1 MQESKISLSGFIH
14 TQAQGNIQEM
24 MIYVYQFWKII
35 QEAISY
41 GPLSFKNNILNVSYK
56 VGNQNWGRL
65 NQQEN
70 MSAPFL
76 MPVSCVSNTSMTT
89 FVKT

>member
-24 MIYVYQFWKII
+24 MIYVYQFWKTIYR
-35 QEAISY
+35 ISY

-56 VGNQNWGRL
+56 VYFCQK
-65 NQQEN
+65 E
-70 MSAPFL
+70 S
-76 MPVSCVSNTSMTT
+76 
-89 FVKT
+89 